1 MGKNLKPKFVL
12 KTKSMRILFIT
23 DNFPPEVNAPATRTF
38 EHCKE
43 WVKKGDEV
51 TVITCAPNFPKG
63 KVYDGYKN
71 KLYQK
76 EEIEGIKVIRV
87 WSYISANEGFAKR
100 IIDFLSFAFMAF
112 WAGLFKGTDVIIA
125 TSPQFF
131 TTWTAETLAVLK
143 RKPWVFELRDIWPE
157 SIKAV
162 GAISGD
168 SKIFKTLEKIE
179 LRLYRRSKMVVSVTE
194 SFKNNLIERG
204 IEGGKIKVVRNGA
217 NLDRFS
223 RHGKDEHLLQKLKL
237 KDKFVV
243 GYVGTHGM
251 AHKLDFILNSWPSD
265 ESLHLMLMGDGA
277 EKGKLQKLAKQL
289 GLNNI
294 TFLDSVAKD
303 EVPKVLSLMDVSL
316 VPLKKSDL
324 FKTVIPSKIFENS
337 AMQIPI
343 LLGVE
348 GESAGIIEKYQAGLC
363 FEPENKD
370 DFLKKLQKLKE
381 DKEFYESCQEG
392 CLNLAKAFDRKKMA
406 NDMRNYLLETVA

>member
-1 MGKNLKPKFVL
+1 MK
-12 KTKSMRILFIT
+12 ILFIT

-63 KVYDGYKN
+63 KVYEGYKN

-112 WAGLFKGTDVIIA
+112 WVGLFKKTDVIIA

-131 TTWTAETLAVLK
+131 TTWTAETLATLK

-157 SIKAV
+157 SIRAV

-168 SKIFKTLEKIE
+168 SKIFKFLEKLE
-179 LRLYRRSKMVVSVTE
+179 LRLYKRSSRVITVTE
-194 SFKNNLIERG
+194 SFKSNLIERG
-204 IEGGKIKVVRNGA
+204 IDGEKVKVVLNGA
-217 NLDRFS
+217 NLERFS
-223 RHGKDEHLLQKLKL
+223 KMKKDAALVEKYNLEG
-237 KDKFVV
+237 KFVV

-251 AHKLDFILNSWPSD
+251 AHKLDFILNSWPKGNPNF
-265 ESLHLMLMGDGA
+265 HLILMGDGA
-277 EKGKLQKLAKQL
+277 EKSKLVELAKTL
-289 GLNNI
+289 NI
-294 TFLDSVAKD
+294 TNISFIPSMLKED
-303 EVPKVLSLMDVSL
+303 VPAYLSLMDVSL

-348 GESAGIIEKYQAGLC
+348 GESADIIQKYNAGLC
-363 FEPENKD
+363 FEPENKE
-370 DFLKKLQKLKE
+370 DFLTQLNLLKD
-381 DKEFYESCQEG
+381 DKTIYENCQAG
-392 CLNLAKAFDRKKMA
+392 CLTLAKEFDRKKMA
-406 NDMRNYLLETVA
+406 EKMRKFLLEI

>member
-1 MGKNLKPKFVL
+1 MK
-12 KTKSMRILFIT
+12 ILFIT

-63 KVYDGYKN
+63 KVYEGYKN

-112 WAGLFKGTDVIIA
+112 WVGLFKKTDVIIA

-131 TTWTAETLAVLK
+131 TTWTAETLATLK

-157 SIKAV
+157 SIRAV

-168 SKIFKTLEKIE
+168 SKIFKFLEKLE
-179 LRLYRRSKMVVSVTE
+179 LRLYKRASRVISVTE
-194 SFKNNLIERG
+194 SFKRNLIERG
-204 IEGGKIKVVRNGA
+204 IDGEKVKVVLNGA
-217 NLDRFS
+217 NLERFS
-223 RHGKDEHLLQKLKL
+223 KMKKDAALVEKYNLEG
-237 KDKFVV
+237 KFVV

-251 AHKLDFILNSWPSD
+251 AHKLDFILNSWPKD
-265 ESLHLMLMGDGA
+265 NPNFHLILMGDGA
-277 EKGKLQKLAKQL
+277 EKSKLVELAKT
-289 GLNNI
+289 LNIPNI
-294 TFLDSVAKD
+294 SFIPSMLKED
-303 EVPKVLSLMDVSL
+303 VPAYLSLMDVSL

-348 GESAGIIEKYQAGLC
+348 GESADIIQKYNAGLC
-363 FEPENKD
+363 F
-370 DFLKKLQKLKE
+370 
-381 DKEFYESCQEG
+381 
-392 CLNLAKAFDRKKMA
+392 
-406 NDMRNYLLETVA
+406 

>member
-1 MGKNLKPKFVL
+1 MK
-12 KTKSMRILFIT
+12 ILFIT

-63 KVYDGYKN
+63 KVYEGYKN
-71 KLYQK
+71 KLFQK

-112 WAGLFKGTDVIIA
+112 WVGLFKKTDVIIA

-131 TTWTAETLAVLK
+131 TTWTAETLATLK

-157 SIKAV
+157 SIIAV

-168 SKIFKTLEKIE
+168 SKIFKFLEKIE
-179 LRLYRRSKMVVSVTE
+179 LRLYKRSSRVISVTE
-194 SFKNNLIERG
+194 SFKKNLIERG
-204 IEGGKIKVVRNGA
+204 IDSKKVKVVINGA
-217 NLDRFS
+217 NLERFS
-223 RHGKDEHLLQKLKL
+223 KMEKDAALVEKYNLKE
-237 KDKFVV
+237 KFVA

-251 AHKLDFILNSWPSD
+251 AHKLDFILNSWPKNNPD
-265 ESLHLMLMGDGA
+265 FHLMLMGDGA
-277 EKGKLQKLAKQL
+277 EKSKLIVLAKAL
-289 GLNNI
+289 NI
-294 TFLDSVAKD
+294 TNISFIPSMLKED
-303 EVPKVLSLMDVSL
+303 VPAYLSLMDVSL
-316 VPLKKSDL
+316 VPLKKSEL

-348 GESAGIIEKYQAGLC
+348 GESADIIQKYNAGLC
-363 FEPENKD
+363 FEPENKE
-370 DFLKKLQKLKE
+370 DFLTKLNLLKE
-381 DKEFYESCQEG
+381 DQTVYENCQEG
-392 CLNLAKAFDRKKMA
+392 CLRLAKEFDRKKMA
-406 NDMRNYLLETVA
+406 EKMRNFLLEI

>member
-1 MGKNLKPKFVL
+1 MK
-12 KTKSMRILFIT
+12 ILFIT

-63 KVYDGYKN
+63 KVYEGYKN
-71 KLYQK
+71 KLFQK
-76 EEIEGIKVIRV
+76 EEIKGIKVIRV

-112 WAGLFKGTDVIIA
+112 WVGLFKKTDVIIA

-131 TTWTAETLAVLK
+131 TTWTAETLATLK

-157 SIKAV
+157 SIRAV

-168 SKIFKTLEKIE
+168 SKIFKFLEKIE
-179 LRLYRRSKMVVSVTE
+179 LRLYKRSSRVISVTE
-194 SFKNNLIERG
+194 SFKKNLIERG
-204 IEGGKIKVVRNGA
+204 IDSKKVKVVINGA
-217 NLDRFS
+217 NLERFS
-223 RHGKDEHLLQKLKL
+223 KMEKDAALVEKYNLKG
-237 KDKFVV
+237 KFVA

-251 AHKLDFILNSWPSD
+251 AHKLDFILNSWPKNNPD
-265 ESLHLMLMGDGA
+265 FHLMLMGDGA
-277 EKGKLQKLAKQL
+277 EKSKLIVLAKAL
-289 GLNNI
+289 NI
-294 TFLDSVAKD
+294 TNISFIPSMLKED
-303 EVPKVLSLMDVSL
+303 VPAYLSLMDVSL
-316 VPLKKSDL
+316 VPLKKSEL

-348 GESAGIIEKYQAGLC
+348 GESADIIQKYNAGLC
-363 FEPENKD
+363 FEPENKE
-370 DFLKKLQKLKE
+370 DFLTKLNLLKE
-381 DKEFYESCQEG
+381 DQTVYENCQEG
-392 CLNLAKAFDRKKMA
+392 CLKLAKEFDRKKMA
-406 NDMRNYLLETVA
+406 EKMRNFLLEI

>member
-1 MGKNLKPKFVL
+1 MK
-12 KTKSMRILFIT
+12 ILFIT

-63 KVYDGYKN
+63 KVYEGYKN

-112 WAGLFKGTDVIIA
+112 WVGLFKKTDVIIA

-131 TTWTAETLAVLK
+131 TTWTAETLATLK

-157 SIKAV
+157 SIRAV

-168 SKIFKTLEKIE
+168 SKIFKFLEKLE
-179 LRLYRRSKMVVSVTE
+179 LRLYRRASRVISVTE
-194 SFKNNLIERG
+194 SFKRNLIERG
-204 IEGGKIKVVRNGA
+204 IDGEKVKVVLNGA
-217 NLDRFS
+217 NLERFS
-223 RHGKDEHLLQKLKL
+223 KMKKDAALVEKYNLEG
-237 KDKFVV
+237 KFVV

-251 AHKLDFILNSWPSD
+251 AHKLDFILNSWPKD
-265 ESLHLMLMGDGA
+265 NPNFHLILMGDGA
-277 EKGKLQKLAKQL
+277 EKSKLVELAKT
-289 GLNNI
+289 LNIPNI
-294 TFLDSVAKD
+294 SFIPSMLKED
-303 EVPKVLSLMDVSL
+303 VPAYLSLMDVSL

-348 GESAGIIEKYQAGLC
+348 GESADIIQKYNAGLC
-363 FEPENKD
+363 FEPENKE
-370 DFLKKLQKLKE
+370 DFLTQLNLLKE
-381 DKEFYESCQEG
+381 DKTIYENCQAG
-392 CLNLAKAFDRKKMA
+392 CLTLAKEFDRKKMA
-406 NDMRNYLLETVA
+406 EKMRKFLLEI

>member
-1 MGKNLKPKFVL
+1 MK
-12 KTKSMRILFIT
+12 ILFIT

-43 WVKKGDEV
+43 WIKKGDEV

-71 KLYQK
+71 KLYQT

-100 IIDFLSFAFMAF
+100 IVDFLSFAFMAF
-112 WAGLFKGTDVIIA
+112 WAGLFKKTDVIVA

-131 TTWTAETLAVLK
+131 TTWTAETLSVLK

-162 GAISGD
+162 GAISGE
-168 SKIFKTLEKIE
+168 SKIFKFLEKIE
-179 LRLYRRSKMVVSVTE
+179 LRLYRRSNMVVSVTE
-194 SFKNNLIERG
+194 SFKKNLIERG
-204 IEGGKIKVVRNGA
+204 IKADKIKVVRNGA
-217 NLDRFS
+217 NLERFS
-223 RHGKDEHLLQKLKL
+223 NRDKDEALLEKLNL
-237 KDKFVV
+237 KNKFIV

-251 AHKLDFILNSWPSD
+251 AHKLDFILNSWPAD
-265 ESLHLMLMGDGA
+265 DSLHLMLMGDGS
-277 EKGKLQKLAKQL
+277 EKAKLQELAKSLQL
-289 GLNNI
+289 SNV
-294 TFLDSVAKD
+294 TFLDSVAKE
-303 EVPKVLSLMDVSL
+303 EVPNVLSLMDVSL

-337 AMQIPI
+337 AMQTPI
-343 LLGVE
+343 LLGVQ
-348 GESAGIIEKYQAGLC
+348 GESAGIINDYGAGLC
-363 FEPENKD
+363 FEPENQT
-370 DFLKKLQKLKE
+370 DFLEKLNKLKS
-381 DKEFYESCQEG
+381 DPEFYKSCQEG

-406 NDMRNYLLETVA
+406 NMMRDYLYEIA

>member
-1 MGKNLKPKFVL
+1 MK
-12 KTKSMRILFIT
+12 ILFIT

-63 KVYDGYKN
+63 KVYEGYKN

-112 WAGLFKGTDVIIA
+112 WVGLFKKTDVIIA

-131 TTWTAETLAVLK
+131 TTWTAETLATLK

-157 SIKAV
+157 SIRAV

-168 SKIFKTLEKIE
+168 SKIFKFLEKLE
-179 LRLYRRSKMVVSVTE
+179 LRLYKRSSRVISVTE
-194 SFKNNLIERG
+194 SFKSNLIERG
-204 IEGGKIKVVRNGA
+204 IDGEKVKVVLNGA
-217 NLDRFS
+217 NLERFS
-223 RHGKDEHLLQKLKL
+223 KMKKDAALVEKYNLEG
-237 KDKFVV
+237 KFVV

-251 AHKLDFILNSWPSD
+251 AHKLDFILNSWPKGNPNF
-265 ESLHLMLMGDGA
+265 HLILMGDGA
-277 EKGKLQKLAKQL
+277 EKSKLVELAKTL
-289 GLNNI
+289 NI
-294 TFLDSVAKD
+294 TNISFIPSMLKED
-303 EVPKVLSLMDVSL
+303 VPAYLSLMDVSL

-348 GESAGIIEKYQAGLC
+348 GESADIIQKYNAGLC
-363 FEPENKD
+363 FEPENKE
-370 DFLKKLQKLKE
+370 DFLTQLNLLKD
-381 DKEFYESCQEG
+381 DKTIYENCQAG
-392 CLNLAKAFDRKKMA
+392 CLTLAKEFDRKKMA
-406 NDMRNYLLETVA
+406 EKMRKFLLEI

>member
-1 MGKNLKPKFVL
+1 MK
-12 KTKSMRILFIT
+12 ILFIT

-63 KVYDGYKN
+63 KVYEGYKN
-71 KLYQK
+71 KLFQK

-112 WAGLFKGTDVIIA
+112 WVGLFKKTDVIIA

-131 TTWTAETLAVLK
+131 TTWTAETLATLK

-157 SIKAV
+157 SIRAV
-162 GAISGD
+162 GAINGD
-168 SKIFKTLEKIE
+168 SKIFKFLEKIE
-179 LRLYRRSKMVVSVTE
+179 LRLYKRSSRVISVTE
-194 SFKNNLIERG
+194 SFKKNLIERG
-204 IEGGKIKVVRNGA
+204 IDSKKVKVVINGA
-217 NLDRFS
+217 NLERFS
-223 RHGKDEHLLQKLKL
+223 KMEKDAALVEKYNLKG
-237 KDKFVV
+237 KFVA

-251 AHKLDFILNSWPSD
+251 AHKLDFILNSWPKNNPD
-265 ESLHLMLMGDGA
+265 FHLMLMGDGA
-277 EKGKLQKLAKQL
+277 EKSKLIALAKAL
-289 GLNNI
+289 NI
-294 TFLDSVAKD
+294 TNISFIPSMLKED
-303 EVPKVLSLMDVSL
+303 VPAYLSLMDVSL
-316 VPLKKSDL
+316 VPLKKSQL

-348 GESAGIIEKYQAGLC
+348 GESADIIQKYNAGLC
-363 FEPENKD
+363 FEPENKE
-370 DFLKKLQKLKE
+370 DFLTKLNLLKE
-381 DKEFYESCQEG
+381 DQTVYENCQEG
-392 CLNLAKAFDRKKMA
+392 CLRLAKEFDRKKMA
-406 NDMRNYLLETVA
+406 EKMRNFLLEI

>member
-1 MGKNLKPKFVL
+1 
-12 KTKSMRILFIT
+12 MRILFIT

-71 KLYQK
+71 RLYQK

-100 IIDFLSFAFMAF
+100 IIDFMSFAFMAF
-112 WAGLFKGTDVIIA
+112 WAGLFQKADVIIG

-131 TTWTAETLAVLK
+131 TTWTAETLSVFK
-143 RKPWVFELRDIWPE
+143 RKPWIFELRDIWPE
-157 SIKAV
+157 SIRAV

-168 SKIFKTLEKIE
+168 SKIFMILEKIE
-179 LRLYRRSKMVVSVTE
+179 LRLYKRSTRVISVTE
-194 SFKNNLIERG
+194 SFKQNLISRG
-204 IEGGKIKVVRNGA
+204 IDGSKIKVVRNGA
-217 NLDRFS
+217 NLSRFS
-223 RHGKDEHLLQKLKL
+223 KREKNQELVSELGLEG
-237 KDKFVV
+237 KFVV

-251 AHKLDFILNSWPSD
+251 AHKLDFILNSWPKD
-265 ESLHLMLMGDGA
+265 DLDLHLILMGDGA
-277 EKGKLQKLAKQL
+277 EKDKLKDLALKLELK
-289 GLNNI
+289 NI
-294 TFLDSVAKD
+294 TFLDSMPK
-303 EVPKVLSLMDVSL
+303 EKVPDVLSLMDVSL

-348 GESAGIIEKYQAGLC
+348 GESQDIINKYGAGLC

-370 DFLKKLQKLKE
+370 DFLKKLLTLKSDNNSYANCQK
-381 DKEFYESCQEG
+381 G
-392 CLNLAKAFDRKKMA
+392 CLELAKDFDRVKMA
-406 NDMRNYLLETVA
+406 DLMRNYLKDIIN

>member
-1 MGKNLKPKFVL
+1 MK
-12 KTKSMRILFIT
+12 ILFIT

-63 KVYDGYKN
+63 KVYEGYKN
-71 KLYQK
+71 KLFQK

-112 WAGLFKGTDVIIA
+112 WVGLFKKTDIIIA

-131 TTWTAETLAVLK
+131 TTWTAETLATLK

-157 SIKAV
+157 SIRAV

-168 SKIFKTLEKIE
+168 SKIFKFLEKIE
-179 LRLYRRSKMVVSVTE
+179 LRLYKRSSRVISVTE
-194 SFKNNLIERG
+194 SFKKTLIERG
-204 IEGGKIKVVRNGA
+204 IDSKKVKVVINGA
-217 NLDRFS
+217 NLERFS
-223 RHGKDEHLLQKLKL
+223 KMEKDAALVEKYNLKG
-237 KDKFVV
+237 KFVA

-251 AHKLDFILNSWPSD
+251 AHKLDFILNSWPKNNPD
-265 ESLHLMLMGDGA
+265 FHLMLMGDGA
-277 EKGKLQKLAKQL
+277 EKSKLIVLAKAL
-289 GLNNI
+289 NI
-294 TFLDSVAKD
+294 TNISFIPSMLKED
-303 EVPKVLSLMDVSL
+303 VPAYLSLMDVSL
-316 VPLKKSDL
+316 VPLKKSEL

-348 GESAGIIEKYQAGLC
+348 GESADIIQKYNAGLC
-363 FEPENKD
+363 FEPENKE
-370 DFLKKLQKLKE
+370 DFLTKLNLLKE
-381 DKEFYESCQEG
+381 DQTVYENCQEG
-392 CLNLAKAFDRKKMA
+392 CLRLAKEFDRKKMA
-406 NDMRNYLLETVA
+406 ENMRNFLLEI

>member
-1 MGKNLKPKFVL
+1 MK
-12 KTKSMRILFIT
+12 ILFIT

-63 KVYDGYKN
+63 KVYEGYKN
-71 KLYQK
+71 KLFQK

-112 WAGLFKGTDVIIA
+112 WVGLFKKTDVIIA

-131 TTWTAETLAVLK
+131 TTWTAETLATLK

-157 SIKAV
+157 SIRAV
-162 GAISGD
+162 GVISGD
-168 SKIFKTLEKIE
+168 SKIFKFLEKIE
-179 LRLYRRSKMVVSVTE
+179 LRLYKRSSRVISVTE
-194 SFKNNLIERG
+194 SFKKNLIERG
-204 IEGGKIKVVRNGA
+204 IDSKKVKVVINGA
-217 NLDRFS
+217 NLERFS
-223 RHGKDEHLLQKLKL
+223 KMEKDAALVEKYNLKE
-237 KDKFVV
+237 KFVA

-251 AHKLDFILNSWPSD
+251 AHKLDFILNSWPKNNPD
-265 ESLHLMLMGDGA
+265 FHLMLMGDGA
-277 EKGKLQKLAKQL
+277 EKSKLIVLAKAL
-289 GLNNI
+289 NI
-294 TFLDSVAKD
+294 TNISFIPSMIKED
-303 EVPKVLSLMDVSL
+303 VPAYLSLMDVSL
-316 VPLKKSDL
+316 VPLKKSEL

-348 GESAGIIEKYQAGLC
+348 GESADIIQKYNAGLC
-363 FEPENKD
+363 FEPENKE
-370 DFLKKLQKLKE
+370 DFLTKLNLLKE
-381 DKEFYESCQEG
+381 DQTVYENCQEG
-392 CLNLAKAFDRKKMA
+392 CLRLAKEFDRKKMA
-406 NDMRNYLLETVA
+406 EKMRNFLLEI

>member
-1 MGKNLKPKFVL
+1 
-12 KTKSMRILFIT
+12 MRILFIT
-23 DNFPPEVNAPATRTF
+23 DNFTPEVNAPATRTY

-43 WVKKGDEV
+43 WVSNGDEV

-76 EEIEGIKVIRV
+76 EEIDGIKVIRV

-100 IIDFLSFAFMAF
+100 ILDFISFAFMAF
-112 WAGLFKGTDVIIA
+112 WAGLFKKTDVIVG

-131 TTWTAETLAVLK
+131 TTWTAETLSFFK

-157 SIKAV
+157 SIRAV

-168 SKIFKTLEKIE
+168 SKVFKALEKIE
-179 LRLYRRSKMVVSVTE
+179 LRLYKRCDKVISVTN
-194 SFKNNLIERG
+194 SFKDNLISRG
-204 IEGGKIKVVRNGA
+204 IESDKIAVVRNGA
-217 NLDRFS
+217 NLERFS
-223 RHGKDEHLLQKLKL
+223 KRSRHAGLESAIGLKN
-237 KDKFVV
+237 KFVV

-251 AHKLDFILNSWPSD
+251 AHKLDFVLDAWPKEQKD
-265 ESLHLMLMGDGA
+265 LHLILMGDGA
-277 EKGKLQKLAKQL
+277 EKEKLKEQALSLKIT
-289 GLNNI
+289 NI
-294 TFLDSVAKD
+294 TFLDSTSKD
-303 EVPKVLSLMDVSL
+303 EVPNVLSLMDVSL

-348 GESAGIIEKYQAGLC
+348 GESAELVKSFSAGLC
-363 FEPENKD
+363 FEPENKT
-370 DFLKKLQKLKE
+370 DFLEKLKLL
-381 DKEFYESCQEG
+381 KENKDLYLKCQEG
-392 CLNLAKAFDRKKMA
+392 CLSLAKSFDRKKMA
-406 NDMRNYLLETVA
+406 SDMRKQLNQLVRS

>member
-1 MGKNLKPKFVL
+1 MK
-12 KTKSMRILFIT
+12 ILFIT

-63 KVYDGYKN
+63 KVYEGYKN

-76 EEIEGIKVIRV
+76 EETEGIKVIRV

-112 WAGLFKGTDVIIA
+112 WVGLFKKTDLIIA

-131 TTWTAETLAVLK
+131 TTWTAETLATLK

-157 SIKAV
+157 SIRAV

-168 SKIFKTLEKIE
+168 SKIFKFLEKIE
-179 LRLYRRSKMVVSVTE
+179 LRLYKRSSRVISVTE
-194 SFKNNLIERG
+194 SFKRNLIERG
-204 IEGGKIKVVRNGA
+204 IDSEKVKVVINGA
-217 NLDRFS
+217 NLERFS
-223 RHGKDEHLLQKLKL
+223 KMEKDAALVEKYNLKG
-237 KDKFVV
+237 KFVA

-251 AHKLDFILNSWPSD
+251 AHKLDFILNSWPKD
-265 ESLHLMLMGDGA
+265 NPDFHLILMGDGA
-277 EKGKLQKLAKQL
+277 EKSKLIVLAKT
-289 GLNNI
+289 LNIANI
-294 TFLDSVAKD
+294 SFIPSMLKED
-303 EVPKVLSLMDVSL
+303 VPAYLSLMDVSL

-343 LLGVE
+343 LLGVQ
-348 GESAGIIEKYQAGLC
+348 GESADIIQKYNAGLC
-363 FEPENKD
+363 FEPENKE
-370 DFLKKLQKLKE
+370 DFLTKLNLLKE
-381 DKEFYESCQEG
+381 DKTVYENCQAG
-392 CLNLAKAFDRKKMA
+392 CLSLAKEFDRKKMA
-406 NDMRNYLLETVA
+406 EKMRNFLLEI

>member
-1 MGKNLKPKFVL
+1 
-12 KTKSMRILFIT
+12 MRILFIT

-87 WSYISANEGFAKR
+87 WSYVSANEGFAKR

-223 RHGKDEHLLQKLKL
+223 RSGKDEHLLKKLKL

-277 EKGKLQKLAKQL
+277 EKGKLQKLALEL
-289 GLNNI
+289 GLSNI

-348 GESAGIIEKYQAGLC
+348 GESAGIINKYQAGLC

-370 DFLKKLQKLKE
+370 DFLEKLRKLKD

>member
-1 MGKNLKPKFVL
+1 MK
-12 KTKSMRILFIT
+12 ILFIT

-63 KVYDGYKN
+63 KVYKGYKN

-76 EEIEGIKVIRV
+76 EKIEGIKVIRV

-112 WAGLFKGTDVIIA
+112 WVGLFKKTDVIIA

-131 TTWTAETLAVLK
+131 TTWTAETLATLK

-157 SIKAV
+157 SIRAV

-168 SKIFKTLEKIE
+168 SKIFKFLEKLE
-179 LRLYRRSKMVVSVTE
+179 LRLYKRSSRVVSVTE
-194 SFKNNLIERG
+194 SFKKNLIKRG
-204 IEGGKIKVVRNGA
+204 IDGEKVKVVLNGA
-217 NLDRFS
+217 NLERFS
-223 RHGKDEHLLQKLKL
+223 KMEKDAALVEKYNLEG
-237 KDKFVV
+237 KFVV

-251 AHKLDFILNSWPSD
+251 AHKLDFILNSWPKD
-265 ESLHLMLMGDGA
+265 NPDFYLILMGDGA
-277 EKGKLQKLAKQL
+277 EKSKLVELAQTL
-289 GLNNI
+289 NI
-294 TFLDSVAKD
+294 TNISFIPSMLKED
-303 EVPKVLSLMDVSL
+303 VPAYLSLMDVSL

-348 GESAGIIEKYQAGLC
+348 GESADIIQKHNAGLC
-363 FEPENKD
+363 FEPENKE
-370 DFLKKLQKLKE
+370 DFLTQLNLLKD
-381 DKEFYESCQEG
+381 DKTIYENCQEG
-392 CLNLAKAFDRKKMA
+392 CLTLAKEFDRKKMA
-406 NDMRNYLLETVA
+406 EKMRKFLLEI

>member
-1 MGKNLKPKFVL
+1 MK
-12 KTKSMRILFIT
+12 ILFIT

-63 KVYDGYKN
+63 KVYEGYKN

-112 WAGLFKGTDVIIA
+112 WVGLFKKTDVIIA

-131 TTWTAETLAVLK
+131 TTWTAETLATLK

-157 SIKAV
+157 SIRAV

-168 SKIFKTLEKIE
+168 SKIFKFLEKLE
-179 LRLYRRSKMVVSVTE
+179 LRLYKRSSRVISVTE
-194 SFKNNLIERG
+194 SFKSNLIERG
-204 IEGGKIKVVRNGA
+204 IDGEKVKVVLNGA
-217 NLDRFS
+217 NLERFS
-223 RHGKDEHLLQKLKL
+223 KMKKDAALVEKYNLEG
-237 KDKFVV
+237 KFVV

-251 AHKLDFILNSWPSD
+251 AHKLDFILNSWPKGNPNF
-265 ESLHLMLMGDGA
+265 HLILMGDGA
-277 EKGKLQKLAKQL
+277 EKSKLVELAKTL
-289 GLNNI
+289 NI
-294 TFLDSVAKD
+294 TNISFIPSMLKED
-303 EVPKVLSLMDVSL
+303 VPAYLSLMDVSL

-348 GESAGIIEKYQAGLC
+348 GESADIIQKYNAGLC
-363 FEPENKD
+363 FEPENKE
-370 DFLKKLQKLKE
+370 DFLTQLNLLKE
-381 DKEFYESCQEG
+381 DKTIYENCQAG
-392 CLNLAKAFDRKKMA
+392 CLTLAKEFDRKKMA
-406 NDMRNYLLETVA
+406 EKMRKFLLEI

>member
-1 MGKNLKPKFVL
+1 MK
-12 KTKSMRILFIT
+12 ILFIT

-63 KVYDGYKN
+63 KVYEGYKN

-76 EEIEGIKVIRV
+76 EETEGIKVIRV

-112 WAGLFKGTDVIIA
+112 WVGLFKKTDLIIA

-131 TTWTAETLAVLK
+131 TTWTAETLATLK

-157 SIKAV
+157 SIRAV

-168 SKIFKTLEKIE
+168 SKIFKFLEKIE
-179 LRLYRRSKMVVSVTE
+179 LRLYKRSSRVISVTE
-194 SFKNNLIERG
+194 SFKRNLIERG
-204 IEGGKIKVVRNGA
+204 IDSEKVKVVINGA
-217 NLDRFS
+217 NLERFS
-223 RHGKDEHLLQKLKL
+223 KMEKDAALVEKYNLKG
-237 KDKFVV
+237 KFVA

-251 AHKLDFILNSWPSD
+251 AHKLDFILNSWPKD
-265 ESLHLMLMGDGA
+265 NPDFHLILMGDGA
-277 EKGKLQKLAKQL
+277 EKSKLVVLAKT
-289 GLNNI
+289 LNIANI
-294 TFLDSVAKD
+294 SFIPSMLKED
-303 EVPKVLSLMDVSL
+303 VPAYLSLMDVSL

-348 GESAGIIEKYQAGLC
+348 GESADIIQKYNAGLC
-363 FEPENKD
+363 FEPENKE
-370 DFLKKLQKLKE
+370 DFLTKLNLLKE
-381 DKEFYESCQEG
+381 DKTVYENCQAG
-392 CLNLAKAFDRKKMA
+392 CLSLAKEFDRKKMA
-406 NDMRNYLLETVA
+406 EKMRNFLLEI

>member
-1 MGKNLKPKFVL
+1 MK
-12 KTKSMRILFIT
+12 ILFIT

-63 KVYDGYKN
+63 KVYEGYKN

-112 WAGLFKGTDVIIA
+112 WVGLFKKTDVIIA

-131 TTWTAETLAVLK
+131 TTWTAETLATLK

-157 SIKAV
+157 SIRAV

-168 SKIFKTLEKIE
+168 SKIFKFLEKLE
-179 LRLYRRSKMVVSVTE
+179 LRLYKRSSRVISVTE
-194 SFKNNLIERG
+194 SFKRNLIERG
-204 IEGGKIKVVRNGA
+204 IDGEKVKVVLNGA
-217 NLDRFS
+217 NLERFS
-223 RHGKDEHLLQKLKL
+223 KMKKDAALVEKYNLKG
-237 KDKFVV
+237 KFVV

-251 AHKLDFILNSWPSD
+251 AHKLDFILNSWPKD
-265 ESLHLMLMGDGA
+265 NPNFHLILMGDGA
-277 EKGKLQKLAKQL
+277 EKSKLVELAKT
-289 GLNNI
+289 LNIPNI
-294 TFLDSVAKD
+294 SFIPSMLKED
-303 EVPKVLSLMDVSL
+303 VPAYLSLMDVSL

-348 GESAGIIEKYQAGLC
+348 GESADIIQKYNAGLC
-363 FEPENKD
+363 FEPENKE
-370 DFLKKLQKLKE
+370 DFLTQLNLLKE
-381 DKEFYESCQEG
+381 DKTIYENCQAG
-392 CLNLAKAFDRKKMA
+392 CLTLAKEFDRKKMA
-406 NDMRNYLLETVA
+406 EKMRKFLLEI

>member
-1 MGKNLKPKFVL
+1 
-12 KTKSMRILFIT
+12 MRILFIT

-43 WVKKGDEV
+43 WVNKGDDV

-100 IIDFLSFAFMAF
+100 IIDFMSFAFMAF
-112 WAGLFKGTDVIIA
+112 WAGLFQKADVIIG

-131 TTWTAETLAVLK
+131 TTWTAETLSVFK
-143 RKPWVFELRDIWPE
+143 RKPWIFELRDIWPE
-157 SIKAV
+157 SIRAV

-168 SKIFKTLEKIE
+168 SKIFKILEKIE
-179 LRLYRRSKMVVSVTE
+179 LRLYKRSSKVISVTE
-194 SFKNNLIERG
+194 SFKQNLISRG
-204 IEGGKIKVVRNGA
+204 IDGDKIKVVRNGA
-217 NLDRFS
+217 NLSRFS
-223 RHGKDEHLLQKLKL
+223 KREKDEQLVSELGLEG
-237 KDKFVV
+237 KFVI

-251 AHKLDFILNSWPSD
+251 AHKLDFILNSWPKD
-265 ESLHLMLMGDGA
+265 DLDLHLILMGDGA
-277 EKGKLQKLAKQL
+277 EKDKLKDLALKLDLK
-289 GLNNI
+289 NI
-294 TFLDSVAKD
+294 TFLDSMPK
-303 EVPKVLSLMDVSL
+303 EKVPDVLSLMDVSL

-348 GESAGIIEKYQAGLC
+348 GESQDIINKYGAGLC
-363 FEPENKD
+363 FEPENES
-370 DFLKKLQKLKE
+370 DFNEKLLTLKSNKE
-381 DKEFYESCQEG
+381 VYVSCQRG
-392 CLNLAKAFDRKKMA
+392 CLELAKDFDRVKMA
-406 NDMRNYLLETVA
+406 SLMREYLEEIVN

>member
-1 MGKNLKPKFVL
+1 MK
-12 KTKSMRILFIT
+12 ILFIT

-63 KVYDGYKN
+63 KVYEGYKN
-71 KLYQK
+71 KLFQK

-87 WSYISANEGFAKR
+87 SSYISANEGFAKR

-112 WAGLFKGTDVIIA
+112 WVGLFKKTDVIIA

-131 TTWTAETLAVLK
+131 TTWTAETLATLK

-157 SIKAV
+157 SIRAV

-168 SKIFKTLEKIE
+168 SKIFKFLEKIE
-179 LRLYRRSKMVVSVTE
+179 LRLYKRSSRVISVTE
-194 SFKNNLIERG
+194 SFKKNLIERG
-204 IEGGKIKVVRNGA
+204 IDSKKVKVVINGA
-217 NLDRFS
+217 NLERFS
-223 RHGKDEHLLQKLKL
+223 KMEKDAALVEKYNLKG
-237 KDKFVV
+237 KFVA

-251 AHKLDFILNSWPSD
+251 ANKLDFILNSWPKNNPD
-265 ESLHLMLMGDGA
+265 FHLMLMGDGA
-277 EKGKLQKLAKQL
+277 EKSKLIALAKAL
-289 GLNNI
+289 NI
-294 TFLDSVAKD
+294 TNISFIPSMLKED
-303 EVPKVLSLMDVSL
+303 VPAYLSLMDVSL
-316 VPLKKSDL
+316 VPLKKSQL

-348 GESAGIIEKYQAGLC
+348 GESADIIQKYNAGLC
-363 FEPENKD
+363 FEPENKE
-370 DFLKKLQKLKE
+370 DFLTKLNLLKE
-381 DKEFYESCQEG
+381 DQTVYENCQEG
-392 CLNLAKAFDRKKMA
+392 CLRLAKEFDRKKMA
-406 NDMRNYLLETVA
+406 EKMRNFLLEI

>member
-1 MGKNLKPKFVL
+1 
-12 KTKSMRILFIT
+12 MRILFIT

-100 IIDFLSFAFMAF
+100 IIDFMSFAFMAF
-112 WAGLFKGTDVIIA
+112 WAGLFQKADVIIG

-131 TTWTAETLAVLK
+131 TTWTAETLSVFK
-143 RKPWVFELRDIWPE
+143 RKPWIFELRDIWPE
-157 SIKAV
+157 SIRAV

-168 SKIFKTLEKIE
+168 SKIFKILEKIE
-179 LRLYRRSKMVVSVTE
+179 LRLYKRSTRVISVTE
-194 SFKNNLIERG
+194 SFKQNLISRG
-204 IEGGKIKVVRNGA
+204 IDGDKIKVVRNGA
-217 NLDRFS
+217 NLSRFS
-223 RHGKDEHLLQKLKL
+223 KREKDEELVSELGLEG
-237 KDKFVV
+237 KFVV

-251 AHKLDFILNSWPSD
+251 AHKLDFILNSWPKD
-265 ESLHLMLMGDGA
+265 DLDLHLILMGDGA
-277 EKGKLQKLAKQL
+277 EKDKLKDLALKLDLK
-289 GLNNI
+289 NI
-294 TFLDSVAKD
+294 TFLDSMPK
-303 EVPKVLSLMDVSL
+303 EKVPDVLSLMDVSL

-348 GESAGIIEKYQAGLC
+348 GESQDIINKYGAGLC
-363 FEPENKD
+363 FEPENKE
-370 DFLKKLQKLKE
+370 DFLEKLVKLKS
-381 DKEFYESCQEG
+381 DKNTYANCQKG
-392 CLNLAKAFDRKKMA
+392 CLELAKDFDRVKMA
-406 NDMRNYLLETVA
+406 DLMRNYLQEIIK

>member
-1 MGKNLKPKFVL
+1 MK
-12 KTKSMRILFIT
+12 ILFIT

-63 KVYDGYKN
+63 KVYEGYKN

-112 WAGLFKGTDVIIA
+112 WVGLFKKTDVIIA

-131 TTWTAETLAVLK
+131 TTWTAETLATLK

-157 SIKAV
+157 SIRAV

-168 SKIFKTLEKIE
+168 SKIFKFLEKLE
-179 LRLYRRSKMVVSVTE
+179 LRLYKRASRVISVTE
-194 SFKNNLIERG
+194 SFKRNLIERG
-204 IEGGKIKVVRNGA
+204 IDGEKVKVVLNGA
-217 NLDRFS
+217 NLERFS
-223 RHGKDEHLLQKLKL
+223 KMKKDAALVEKYNLEG
-237 KDKFVV
+237 KFVV

-251 AHKLDFILNSWPSD
+251 AHKLDFILNSWPKGNPNF
-265 ESLHLMLMGDGA
+265 HLILMGDGA
-277 EKGKLQKLAKQL
+277 EKSKLVELAKTL
-289 GLNNI
+289 NI
-294 TFLDSVAKD
+294 TNISFIPSMLKED
-303 EVPKVLSLMDVSL
+303 VPAYLSLMDVSL

-348 GESAGIIEKYQAGLC
+348 GESADIIQKYNAGLC
-363 FEPENKD
+363 FEPENKE
-370 DFLKKLQKLKE
+370 DFLTQLNLLKD
-381 DKEFYESCQEG
+381 DKTIYENCQAG
-392 CLNLAKAFDRKKMA
+392 CLTLAKEFDRKKMA
-406 NDMRNYLLETVA
+406 EKMRKFLLEI

>member
-1 MGKNLKPKFVL
+1 
-12 KTKSMRILFIT
+12 MRILFIT

-43 WVKKGDEV
+43 WVQKGDRV

-63 KVYDGYKN
+63 KVYEGYKN
-71 KLYQK
+71 KLFQK
-76 EEIEGIKVIRV
+76 EEIEGIEVIRV

-100 IIDFLSFAFMAF
+100 ILDFLSFAFMAF
-112 WAGLFKGTDVIIA
+112 WVGLFKKADVIIG

-131 TTWTAETLAVLK
+131 TTWTAETLSFIK
-143 RKPWVFELRDIWPE
+143 RKPWVFELRDLWPE

-179 LRLYRRSKMVVSVTE
+179 LRLYKRSSRVISVTN
-194 SFKNNLIERG
+194 SFKENLISRG
-204 IEGGKIKVVRNGA
+204 IDGDKIRVVRNGA
-217 NLDRFS
+217 NLERFS
-223 RHGKDEHLLQKLKL
+223 KRERHRLWEEKLGL
-237 KDKFVV
+237 KDKFVI

-251 AHKLDFILNSWPSD
+251 AHKLDFILRSWPKERLD
-265 ESLHLMLMGDGA
+265 LHLLLMGDGA
-277 EKGKLQKLAKQL
+277 EKMKLQKLAIE
-289 GLNNI
+289 LNICNI
-294 TFLDSVAKD
+294 TFLDSMSKED
-303 EVPKVLSLMDVSL
+303 VPDILSLMDVSL

-348 GESAGIIEKYQAGLC
+348 GESAEIVNKFGAGLC
-363 FEPENKD
+363 FEPENKTS
-370 DFLKKLQKLKE
+370 FVEKLTILKE
-381 DKEFYESCQEG
+381 DQELYMNCQKG
-392 CLNLAKAFDRKKMA
+392 CLNLAKSFNRKKMA
-406 NDMRNYLLETVA
+406 EDMRNYLLEII

>member
-1 MGKNLKPKFVL
+1 MK
-12 KTKSMRILFIT
+12 ILFIT

-63 KVYDGYKN
+63 KVYEGYKN

-112 WAGLFKGTDVIIA
+112 WVGLFKKTDVIIA

-131 TTWTAETLAVLK
+131 TTWTAETLATLK

-157 SIKAV
+157 SIRAV

-168 SKIFKTLEKIE
+168 SKIFKFLEKLE
-179 LRLYRRSKMVVSVTE
+179 LRLYKRSSRVITVTE
-194 SFKNNLIERG
+194 SFKSNLIERG
-204 IEGGKIKVVRNGA
+204 IDGEKVKVVLNGA
-217 NLDRFS
+217 NLERFS
-223 RHGKDEHLLQKLKL
+223 KMEKDAALVEKYNLEG
-237 KDKFVV
+237 KFVV

-251 AHKLDFILNSWPSD
+251 AHKLDFILNSWPKGNPNF
-265 ESLHLMLMGDGA
+265 HLILMGDGA
-277 EKGKLQKLAKQL
+277 EKSKLVELAKTL
-289 GLNNI
+289 NI
-294 TFLDSVAKD
+294 TNISFIPSMLKED
-303 EVPKVLSLMDVSL
+303 VPAYLSLMDVSL

-348 GESAGIIEKYQAGLC
+348 GESADIIQKYNAGLC
-363 FEPENKD
+363 FEPENKE
-370 DFLKKLQKLKE
+370 DFLTQLNLLKD
-381 DKEFYESCQEG
+381 DKTIYENCQAG
-392 CLNLAKAFDRKKMA
+392 CLTLAKEFDRKKMA
-406 NDMRNYLLETVA
+406 EKMRKFLLEI

>member
-1 MGKNLKPKFVL
+1 MK
-12 KTKSMRILFIT
+12 ILFIT

-63 KVYDGYKN
+63 KVYEGYKN

-112 WAGLFKGTDVIIA
+112 WVGLFKKTDVIIA

-131 TTWTAETLAVLK
+131 TTWTAETLATLK

-157 SIKAV
+157 SIRAV

-168 SKIFKTLEKIE
+168 SKIFKFLEKLE
-179 LRLYRRSKMVVSVTE
+179 LRLYKRSSRVISVTE
-194 SFKNNLIERG
+194 SFKSNLIERG
-204 IEGGKIKVVRNGA
+204 IDGEKVKVVLNGA
-217 NLDRFS
+217 NLERFS
-223 RHGKDEHLLQKLKL
+223 KMKKDAALVEKYNLEG
-237 KDKFVV
+237 KFVV

-251 AHKLDFILNSWPSD
+251 AHKLDFILNSWPKGNPNF
-265 ESLHLMLMGDGA
+265 HLILMGDGA
-277 EKGKLQKLAKQL
+277 EKSKLVELAKT
-289 GLNNI
+289 LNIPNI
-294 TFLDSVAKD
+294 SFIPSMLKED
-303 EVPKVLSLMDVSL
+303 VPAYLSLMDVSL

-348 GESAGIIEKYQAGLC
+348 GESADIIQKYNAGLC
-363 FEPENKD
+363 FEPENKE
-370 DFLKKLQKLKE
+370 DFLTQLNLLKE
-381 DKEFYESCQEG
+381 DKTIYENCQAG
-392 CLNLAKAFDRKKMA
+392 CLTLAKEFDRKKMA
-406 NDMRNYLLETVA
+406 EKMRKFLLEI

>member
-1 MGKNLKPKFVL
+1 MK
-12 KTKSMRILFIT
+12 ILFIT

-63 KVYDGYKN
+63 KVYEGYKN

-112 WAGLFKGTDVIIA
+112 WVGLFKKTDVIIA

-131 TTWTAETLAVLK
+131 TTWTAETLATLK

-157 SIKAV
+157 SIRAV

-168 SKIFKTLEKIE
+168 SKIFKFLEKLE
-179 LRLYRRSKMVVSVTE
+179 LRLYKRSSRVISVTE
-194 SFKNNLIERG
+194 SFKRNLIERG
-204 IEGGKIKVVRNGA
+204 IDGEKVKVVLNGA
-217 NLDRFS
+217 NLERFS
-223 RHGKDEHLLQKLKL
+223 KMKKDAALVEKYNLEG
-237 KDKFVV
+237 KFVV

-251 AHKLDFILNSWPSD
+251 AHKLDFILNSWPKD
-265 ESLHLMLMGDGA
+265 NPNFHLILMGDGA
-277 EKGKLQKLAKQL
+277 EKSKLVELAKT
-289 GLNNI
+289 LNIPNI
-294 TFLDSVAKD
+294 SFIPSMLKED
-303 EVPKVLSLMDVSL
+303 VPAYLSLMDVSL

-348 GESAGIIEKYQAGLC
+348 GESADIIQKYNAGLC
-363 FEPENKD
+363 FEPENKE
-370 DFLKKLQKLKE
+370 DFLTQLNLLKE
-381 DKEFYESCQEG
+381 DKTIYENCQAG
-392 CLNLAKAFDRKKMA
+392 CLTLAKEFDRKKMA
-406 NDMRNYLLETVA
+406 EKMRKFLLEI

>member
-1 MGKNLKPKFVL
+1 MK
-12 KTKSMRILFIT
+12 ILFIT

-63 KVYDGYKN
+63 KVYEGYKN
-71 KLYQK
+71 NLFQK
-76 EEIEGIKVIRV
+76 EEIKGIKVIRV

-112 WAGLFKGTDVIIA
+112 WVGLFKKTDVIIA

-131 TTWTAETLAVLK
+131 TTWTAETLATLK

-157 SIKAV
+157 SIRAV

-168 SKIFKTLEKIE
+168 SKIFKFLEKIE
-179 LRLYRRSKMVVSVTE
+179 LRLYKRSSRVISVTE
-194 SFKNNLIERG
+194 SFKKNLIERG
-204 IEGGKIKVVRNGA
+204 IDSKKVKVVINGA
-217 NLDRFS
+217 NLERFS
-223 RHGKDEHLLQKLKL
+223 KMEKDAALVEKYNLKG
-237 KDKFVV
+237 KFVA

-251 AHKLDFILNSWPSD
+251 AHKLDFILNSWPKNNPD
-265 ESLHLMLMGDGA
+265 FHLMLMGDGA
-277 EKGKLQKLAKQL
+277 EKSKLIVLAKAL
-289 GLNNI
+289 NI
-294 TFLDSVAKD
+294 TNISFIPSMLKED
-303 EVPKVLSLMDVSL
+303 VPAYLSLMDVSL
-316 VPLKKSDL
+316 VPLKKSEL

-348 GESAGIIEKYQAGLC
+348 GESADIIQKYNAGLC
-363 FEPENKD
+363 FEPENKE
-370 DFLKKLQKLKE
+370 DFLTKLNLLKE
-381 DKEFYESCQEG
+381 DQTVYENCQEG
-392 CLNLAKAFDRKKMA
+392 CLRLAKEFDRKKMA
-406 NDMRNYLLETVA
+406 EKMRNFLLEI

>member
-1 MGKNLKPKFVL
+1 
-12 KTKSMRILFIT
+12 MRILFIT
-23 DNFPPEVNAPATRTF
+23 DNFTPEVNAPATRTY

-43 WVKKGDEV
+43 WVSNGDEV

-76 EEIEGIKVIRV
+76 EEIDGIKVIRV

-100 IIDFLSFAFMAF
+100 ILDFISFAFMAF
-112 WAGLFKGTDVIIA
+112 WAGLFKKTDVIIG

-131 TTWTAETLAVLK
+131 TTWTAETLSFFK

-157 SIKAV
+157 SIRAV

-168 SKIFKTLEKIE
+168 SKVFKALEKIE
-179 LRLYRRSKMVVSVTE
+179 LRLYKRCDKVISVTN
-194 SFKNNLIERG
+194 SFKDNLISRG
-204 IEGGKIKVVRNGA
+204 IESDKIAVVRNGA
-217 NLDRFS
+217 NLERFS
-223 RHGKDEHLLQKLKL
+223 KRSRHAGLESAIGLKN
-237 KDKFVV
+237 KFVV

-251 AHKLDFILNSWPSD
+251 AHKLDFVLDAWPKEQKD
-265 ESLHLMLMGDGA
+265 LHLILMGDGA
-277 EKGKLQKLAKQL
+277 EKEKLKEQALSLKIT
-289 GLNNI
+289 NI
-294 TFLDSVAKD
+294 TFLDSTSKD
-303 EVPKVLSLMDVSL
+303 EVPNVLSLMDVSL

-348 GESAGIIEKYQAGLC
+348 GESAELVKSFSAGLC
-363 FEPENKD
+363 FEPENKT
-370 DFLKKLQKLKE
+370 DFLEKLKLL
-381 DKEFYESCQEG
+381 KENKDLYLKCQEG
-392 CLNLAKAFDRKKMA
+392 CLSLAKSFDRKKMA
-406 NDMRNYLLETVA
+406 SDMRKQLNQLVRS